1 MTRWLLVVAAVPLWL
16 GSSVLL
22 GSIPALR
29 RGSLSAR
36 LLPHTPGARAPAH
49 RGGNSLRAVV
59 EPIAADWAERIARA
73 AGLGQD
79 LRRRLDLVGD
89 HRSTSAFRIRQV
101 ALSLATGLTATVLAG
116 AVGLPG
122 AALTAVA
129 IASPA
134 IAFAALDEHLSSRA
148 RQEQR
153 RRRNELPVVAE
164 QLGMLIATGYSV
176 PAALARVGERG
187 HGRVSDDLRLVVA
200 RIGQGVDETVALRS
214 WADMVDLDGA
224 HRLVSVLSL
233 HRSTTDLGRL
243 IGQEARSIRD
253 ELHRELL
260 ATLERRTQQVWIPV
274 TVATLVPGVMFLLV
288 PFLAAVRSF
297 TDL

>member
-1 MTRWLLVVAAVPLWL
+1 MSRLLLALATIPMWL
-16 GSSVLL
+16 GTSLLL
-22 GSIPALR
+22 GAIPALR

-36 LLPHTPGARAPAH
+36 LLPHTPGARAPLHPA
-49 RGGNSLRAVV
+49 GASVRAVV
-59 EPIAADWAERIARA
+59 EPIAADWAERLARA
-73 AGLGQD
+73 IGLGQD

-89 HRSTSAFRIRQV
+89 DRGTSAFRVRQV
-101 ALSLATGLTATVLAG
+101 ATSVAAG
-116 AVGLPG
+116 MTLVVAAAALGLPG
-122 AALTAVA
+122 TVLTGTAIATPALT
-129 IASPA
+129 
-134 IAFAALDEHLSSRA
+134 FALLDEQLSSRA
-148 RQEQR
+148 RREQR
-153 RRRNELPVVAE
+153 RRRHELPVVAE

-176 PAALARVGERG
+176 PAALNRLGERG
-187 HGRVSDDLRLVVA
+187 NGRISGDLRRVA
-200 RIGQGVDETVALRS
+200 AQIGQGVDEVEALRS

-224 HRLVSVLSL
+224 HRLVSILAL

>member
-1 MTRWLLVVAAVPLWL
+1 MTRLLLVLAVIPMWL
-16 GSSVLL
+16 GASLLL
-22 GSIPALR
+22 GAIPALR

-36 LLPHTPGARAPAH
+36 LLPHAPGTRVTLRP
-49 RGGNSLRAVV
+49 GGASLRAVV
-59 EPIAADWAERIARA
+59 EPIAADWGERLARTV
-73 AGLGQD
+73 GLGQD

-89 HRSTSAFRIRQV
+89 DRGTSAFRVRQV
-101 ALSLATGLTATVLAG
+101 ASSVATGMVVVLGAGTLGLAGPVLTAC
-116 AVGLPG
+116 
-122 AALTAVA
+122 A
-129 IASPA
+129 IATPA
-134 IAFAALDEHLSSRA
+134 ITFALLDEQLSSRA

-153 RRRNELPVVAE
+153 RRRSELPVVAE

-176 PAALARVGERG
+176 PAALSRLGERG
-187 HGRVSDDLRLVVA
+187 HGRISVDLHRVTA
-200 RIGQGVDETVALRS
+200 QIGQGVDEIVALRS
-214 WADMVDLDGA
+214 WADTVDLDGA
-224 HRLVSVLSL
+224 HRLVSILAL

-253 ELHRELL
+253 QLHRELL

>member
-1 MTRWLLVVAAVPLWL
+1 MTRLLLVFAVLPMWIGASL
-16 GSSVLL
+16 LL

-36 LLPHTPGARAPAH
+36 LLPHTPGARATVRP
-49 RGGNSLRAVV
+49 GGGSVRAVI
-59 EPIAADWAERIARA
+59 EPIAADWAERLARA
-73 AGLGQD
+73 VGLGQD

-89 HRSTSAFRIRQV
+89 DRGTSAFRVRQV
-101 ALSLATGLTATVLAG
+101 GVSVGAGMGVVVIAG
-116 AVGLPG
+116 ALGLPG
-122 AALTAVA
+122 TVLTACA
-129 IASPA
+129 IATPA
-134 IAFAALDEHLSSRA
+134 ITFALVDELLSVRA

-153 RRRNELPVVAE
+153 RRRNELPVVTE

-176 PAALARVGERG
+176 PAALNRLGDRG
-187 HGRVSDDLRLVVA
+187 HGRVSRDLRRVA
-200 RIGQGVDETVALRS
+200 AQIGQGVDETVALRT
-214 WADMVDLDGA
+214 WAHTVDLDGA
-224 HRLVSVLSL
+224 HRLVSVLAL

-260 ATLERRTQQVWIPV
+260 ASLERRTQQVWIPV